1 MIGFAKSTHGQ
12 SEIISARTQN
22 FSGNR
27 RGSLRIMMSRERPQ
41 YSRQRFIELLPS

>member
-1 MIGFAKSTHGQ
+1 MIGFAKGTHGQ